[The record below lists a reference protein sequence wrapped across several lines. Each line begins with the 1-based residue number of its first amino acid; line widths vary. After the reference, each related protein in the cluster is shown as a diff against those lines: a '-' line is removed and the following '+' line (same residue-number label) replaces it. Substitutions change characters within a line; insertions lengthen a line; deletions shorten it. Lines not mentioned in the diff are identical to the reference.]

1 MNASKVLAR
10 SGVTHVVVAAT
21 KGFEIIENVRMK
33 FPTRKST
40 YTSMF
45 QAFCKTTGVRS
56 VATELDDSSIF
67 GHFKYEFA
75 DINRNIVIWT
85 QYHPIYEAPR
95 LDGLIGDVALRVEEK
110 SSKSFGQVRSALRLF
125 TNIAAT
131 RARTTKDDMY
141 RELSQLLDERLGYKK
156 PEINT
161 PTKG

>member
-1 MNASKVLAR
+1 M
-10 SGVTHVVVAAT
+10 HVVVSSNQ
-21 KGFEIIENVRMK
+21 GFEIIENVRMK

-45 QAFCKTTGVRS
+45 QTFCKNTGVRG
-56 VATELDDSSIF
+56 VALELNDTAIF
-67 GHFKYEFA
+67 GDFKYEFA
-75 DINRNIVIWT
+75 DVNRNIVIWT

-95 LDGLIGDVALRVEEK
+95 LDGLIGDVAIRVEEK
-110 SSKSFGQVRSALRLF
+110 SKKSFGQVRTALRLF
-125 TNIAAT
+125 TNIAAA
-131 RARTTKDDMY
+131 RARTTKDDTY